1 MLGESSRYT
10 EALFSQVHPIPTTTA
25 SAWQPVKRFL
35 LILAFGAVVWALLL
49 RFYFP
54 GYLDPFVPFH
64 IDHYIYLGDSG
75 QGYGLGRYIR
85 TYPRPLGNVLFDL
98 LGRLG
103 IRGML
108 APVFLLA
115 LVNAGLL
122 ITYLERL
129 THRAI
134 SFLAMGFFF
143 VLVFGNP
150 ESYASVKEDI
160 LAVVCL
166 FCMLVIFHLW
176 QNYLE
181 SGRAGNLAA
190 AIVLAILASYV
201 KETYFA
207 TLVLFFILQ
216 AIFEAAKRKQAIAMT
231 VVNAVIAAVSLA
243 YNAHLATFINPH
255 AGPKDPYYQDWHPS
269 SILHGLA
276 HMLQWLIL
284 PVPAILV
291 IVSLIALVV
300 AKRYRA
306 LIVALVALVF
316 VVTVLLPN
324 SLLRNHWEDQYAWL
338 GALFFFAP
346 VLLAESVIPRTR
358 WAAVAALAGVIAV
371 SVLTLAEDR
380 KDLRGMA
387 GWLRGQEQ
395 IQQNLVEAL
404 PIVRANAKPG
414 EHELVLGLTLPFNPF
429 RVPGFVRKYFGP
441 DTAWTVV
448 LPDEFPLR
456 SDLTTEMVHRAGLK
470 PAAYDHIFLFT
481 PDAHLSGLY
490 GKKDIQALR
499 NCGAEALP

>member
-1 MLGESSRYT
+1 MLRDQSGYT
-10 EALFSQVHPIPTTTA
+10 EALFSQAPSSKVAAA
-25 SAWQPVKRFL
+25 SSWQSLRRFL
-35 LILAFGAVVWALLL
+35 LILALGALVWALLL
-49 RFYFP
+49 RFFFP

-108 APVFLLA
+108 VPVFLLT

-134 SFLAMGFFF
+134 SFLAIGFFF

-176 QNYLE
+176 QNYVI
-181 SGRAGNLAA
+181 SGKAGNLAA
-190 AIVLAILASYV
+190 AIILAILASYV

-207 TLVLFFILQ
+207 ALVLFFVLQ
-216 AIFEAAKRKQAIAMT
+216 ALFQRAKRKAAVAMA

-255 AGPKDPYYQDWHPS
+255 AGPRDPYYQDWHPL

-276 HMLQWLIL
+276 HLLQWLIF

-291 IVSLIALVV
+291 IVSLVV
-300 AKRYRA
+300 LARDKRYRA
-306 LIVALVALVF
+306 LVIALVSLVF
-316 VVTVLLPN
+316 VIVILLPN

-338 GALFFFAP
+338 GAVFFFAP
-346 VLLAESVIPRTR
+346 VLLAESVLPRTR
-358 WAAVAALAGVIAV
+358 HAAAAAIAGIVVV
-371 SVLTLAEDR
+371 SLLTLNEDR
-380 KDLRGMA
+380 KDIRGMA
-387 GWLRGQEQ
+387 GWLRGQEEL
-395 IQQNLVEAL
+395 QQNLIEAL
-404 PIVRANAKPG
+404 PTIKANAKSG

-441 DTAWTVV
+441 NTAWTVV

-456 SDLTTEMVHRAGLK
+456 SDLTTEMVHRAGLN
-470 PAAYDHIFLFT
+470 PAPYDHVFVFT
-481 PDAHLSGLY
+481 PEAHLTRIY
-490 GKKDIQALR
+490 GKQD
-499 NCGAEALP
+499 AEALRECGDGSLP

>member
-1 MLGESSRYT
+1 MVALG
-10 EALFSQVHPIPTTTA
+10 AL
-25 SAWQPVKRFL
+25 
-35 LILAFGAVVWALLL
+35 VWALLL

-98 LGRLG
+98 IGRLG

-108 APVFLLA
+108 VPVFVLTLI
-115 LVNAGLL
+115 NATLL

-129 THRAI
+129 TRRRI
-134 SFLAMGFFF
+134 SFLAIGFFF
-143 VLVFGNP
+143 VLVFANP

-181 SGRAGNLAA
+181 SGRAGNLAT

-207 TLVLFFILQ
+207 TIVLFFVLQ
-216 AIFEAAKRKQAIAMT
+216 AIFVPAKRNAAVLMAG
-231 VVNAVIAAVSLA
+231 VNAVIAAVSLA
-243 YNAHLATFINPH
+243 YNAHIATFVNPH
-255 AGPKDPYYQDWHPS
+255 AGPKDPYYQDWHPL

-276 HMLQWLIL
+276 HMLHWLVW
-284 PVPAILV
+284 PVPAVLV
-291 IVSLIALVV
+291 LAAVIALARAKQYRSLLIALVS
-300 AKRYRA
+300 
-306 LIVALVALVF
+306 LVF
-316 VVTVLLPN
+316 VIVILLPN
-324 SLLRNHWEDQYAWL
+324 ALLRNHWEDQYAWL
-338 GALFFFAP
+338 GAFFFFAP
-346 VLLAESVIPRTR
+346 VLLAEFMVPRR
-358 WAAVAALAGVIAV
+358 RSAMVAAVAGIVVV
-371 SVLTLAEDR
+371 SILTLMEDH

-387 GWLRGQEQ
+387 GWLREQEEL
-395 IQQNLVEAL
+395 QQNLLATL
-404 PIVRANAKPG
+404 PIVRSNIKAG

-448 LPDEFPLR
+448 LPNEYPLH
-456 SDLTTEMVHRAGLK
+456 SDLTTEMLHRADLK
-470 PAAYDHIFLFT
+470 PAGYDHIFLFDD
-481 PDAHLSGLY
+481 DAHLTRIY
-490 GKKDIQALR
+490 GKKDAQVLR
-499 NCGAEALP
+499 DCGAGLLP